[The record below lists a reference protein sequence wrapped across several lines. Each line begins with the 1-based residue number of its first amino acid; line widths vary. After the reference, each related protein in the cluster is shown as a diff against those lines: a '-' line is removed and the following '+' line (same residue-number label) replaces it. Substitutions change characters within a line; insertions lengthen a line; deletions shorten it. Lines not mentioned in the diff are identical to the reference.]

1 MHDHI
6 SVFCLVSSEGALSRS
21 LLVAHGR
28 RRRRDAHW
36 HAAKDM
42 RDRVFTLL
50 MRAYTEAQFAI
61 AYVRRYDEQSDRR
74 LPSIWAGRE
83 RKRRTRKRALSETAT
98 TPSADLP
105 TPTSQAS
112 PAESL
117 HAETSEA
124 HEPAADRKDTPGTGS
139 GFVN

>member
-74 LPSIWAGRE
+74 LPSIWG
-83 RKRRTRKRALSETAT
+83 RTRTQAPNAKARAERNGY
-98 TPSADLP
+98 
-105 TPTSQAS
+105 
-112 PAESL
+112 
-117 HAETSEA
+117 HAERGFA
-124 HEPAADRKDTPGTGS
+124 HADIAGIASRVLACGDVGS
-139 GFVN
+139 A